1 MLSTWLKRF
10 AIATV
15 FLTRLPVPTLKTLSA
30 EDNRQATLLFPAVGL
45 LIGVLL
51 LITASLSLAFLP
63 ANVAAAI
70 VLIVW
75 VFVTGGLHI
84 DGLAD
89 SADAWLGGL
98 GNTERSLSIMK
109 DPRCGSGA
117 LAAVGCLLIGKYACL
132 QYLLEQDNYQALLV
146 IPMLGRMA
154 SLLIFRTTAYVRS
167 NGLANDFLQGL
178 DKTSIDKALVVYLL
192 LIILLTS
199 FQATLLIISL
209 SAIAWFLLRRLMLK
223 RLGGCTGDTA
233 GATVELIELCAL
245 VMLCSY

>member
-98 GNTERSLSIMK
+98 GDTERSLSIMK

-154 SLLIFRTTAYVRS
+154 SLLIFRTTTYVRS

-199 FQATLLIISL
+199 FQATLLIVSF